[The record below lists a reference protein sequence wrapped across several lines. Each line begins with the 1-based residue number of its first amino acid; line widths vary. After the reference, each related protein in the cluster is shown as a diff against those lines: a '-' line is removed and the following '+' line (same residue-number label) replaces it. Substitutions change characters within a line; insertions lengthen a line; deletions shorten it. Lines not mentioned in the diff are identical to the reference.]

1 LVTPAHAGLA
11 ALAALFWGAT
21 YVISDLALET
31 TPPLLF
37 AALRFFF
44 AALFIVVVPKPPVRW
59 RILILGGLL
68 HFAIPF
74 GLIFIALDRGMP
86 PGMTSLLV
94 HIQAFF
100 TIGIAMLMF
109 GERLSRRDVLAALLG
124 AFGLGLLII
133 ERDGGLG
140 ILGPALILVAAV
152 SVAGGNTVLKSL
164 GKVDMLAVAVWMSLA
179 ATLPLFVL
187 SLIFEGPA
195 IIAATIAAPSWT
207 LVGALAYSA
216 LFSSIAA
223 VAIWGRLLTTYPA
236 ASIAPYFLLVPVFGI
251 ALAVLVVGES
261 FTAQR
266 VAGGALIFAGL
277 AAATLR
283 RKGAAVTRRG

>member
-1 LVTPAHAGLA
+1 
-11 ALAALFWGAT
+11 
-21 YVISDLALET
+21 
-31 TPPLLF
+31 
-37 AALRFFF
+37 
-44 AALFIVVVPKPPVRW
+44 
-59 RILILGGLL
+59 
-68 HFAIPF
+68 
-74 GLIFIALDRGMP
+74 M
-86 PGMTSLLV
+86 
-94 HIQAFF
+94 
-100 TIGIAMLMF
+100 
-109 GERLSRRDVLAALLG
+109 
-124 AFGLGLLII
+124 
-133 ERDGGLG
+133 
-140 ILGPALILVAAV
+140 VAAV

-251 ALAVLVVGES
+251 ALAVFVVGES